1 MTLQKYLCR
10 PAWQARVGRRTNGAL
25 VLPQKETALIPEREQ
40 RVTCHSAA
48 LTCPAIS
55 QERRPTEGDPGGIE

>member
-25 VLPQKETALIPEREQ
+25 VLQQPFLSSQRDQRETCVDLPGNKVKRDDQ
-40 RVTCHSAA
+40 PKAA
-48 LTCPAIS
+48 
-55 QERRPTEGDPGGIE
+55 RRD

>member
-25 VLPQKETALIPEREQ
+25 VLQQPFLSSQRETRERE
-40 RVTCHSAA
+40 TCVDLPCNKVKRDDQPKAA
-48 LTCPAIS
+48 
-55 QERRPTEGDPGGIE
+55 RRD